1 MKRKLFL
8 ATVLLGASLASAP
21 SPAASASTV
30 RFCDTSCPTA
40 DGLCNCPI
48 WTDRPKALTLCSAW
62 RSGAGCWYV

>member
-8 ATVLLGASLASAP
+8 AAVLLGASLASAP
-21 SPAASASTV
+21 SPASSANV

-48 WTDRPKALTLCSAW
+48 WTDRPKALTLCTAW
-62 RSGAGCWYV
+62 RSGTGCWYV